1 MEDIINANHLERN
14 PTGWKETLVWSKW
27 VEVDIEDNDEV
38 RAIEWEWEIDK
49 RGKERNIDIS

>member
-14 PTGWKETLVWSKW
+14 PTSRKETLIWGKW

-38 RAIEWEWEIDK
+38 RAIEWEWKIDK